1 MKFRILFFLLIM
13 LGSFASFAQPKPVVA
28 DKIIAIIGDKIIL
41 KSEIENNLLDMQR
54 QGMELPP
61 NAECLLLEQSMGVK
75 ALVLQ
80 AEKDSLPVTDEEVE
94 SDIDNRVRYYIQ
106 AYGGKAE
113 LEKIAGKTIYQL
125 REDMKTGFRDQKLAM
140 AMRNKVVEH
149 VRITPKEVKEYFITI
164 PVDSLAYYESELE
177 IGQIVIFPKAS
188 RDAEEYAQEQLKD
201 IRDKIIAGKDF
212 KQMAALYSEDPGSK
226 DKGGE
231 YELNRNQKDF
241 DATFMAK
248 AFALK
253 EGQISSPFKSNFG
266 YHIIQMV
273 SRAGD
278 DALVRHI
285 LKVPQVTEIELD
297 ATEQKLDSVRANL
310 IAGTTNF
317 GAAVS
322 EYSNDDASKFT
333 AGILQGPNG
342 NFLTIDQLDKEM
354 IPVLQTLQVGQYSK
368 PVAYTNE
375 QGKKGIRIVYLKSKT
390 APHRENLQDDYSRIA
405 DRALEAKKENALEEW
420 FAKKIKTYHIKID
433 SEYENCESLKM
444 WKEVAQ
450 QMNP

>member
-1 MKFRILFFLLIM
+1 MKFKVLFFLLMM

-28 DKIIAIIGDKIIL
+28 DKIIAVIGDKIIL

-54 QGMELPP
+54 QGVELPP

-94 SDIDNRVRYYIQ
+94 ADIDNRIRYYIQ
-106 AYGGKAE
+106 AYGGKTE

-140 AMRNKVVEH
+140 AMRNKVVEN
-149 VRITPKEVKEYFITI
+149 VRITPKEVKEYFNTI
-164 PVDSLAYYESELE
+164 PVDSLAFYESELE

-188 RDAEEYAQEQLKD
+188 RDAEEYAQEQLKEY
-201 IRDKIIAGKDF
+201 RDKIIAGKDF

-226 DKGGE
+226 DRGGE
-231 YELNRNQKDF
+231 YELNRSQKDF

-253 EGQISSPFKSNFG
+253 EGQISTPFKSNFG

-273 SRAGD
+273 NRAGD

-297 ATEQKLDSVRANL
+297 ETEQKLDSVRAKL
-310 IAGTTNF
+310 IAGTTSF
-317 GAAVS
+317 GAAVN
-322 EYSNDDASKFT
+322 EYSNDETSKFT
-333 AGILQGPNG
+333 AGMLQGPNG

-354 IPVLQTLQVGQYSK
+354 IPILQTLQVGQYSK
-368 PVAYTNE
+368 PALYTNE
-375 QGKKGIRIVYLKSKT
+375 QGKKGVRIVYLKSKT
-390 APHRENLQDDYSRIA
+390 AAHRENLQDDYSRIA
-405 DRALEAKKENALEEW
+405 DRALEDKKENALEEW
-420 FAKKIKTYHIKID
+420 FSKKIKTYHIKID
-433 SEYENCESLKM
+433 AAYDNCESLKI
-444 WKEVAQ
+444 WREVAQ

>member
-1 MKFRILFFLLIM
+1 MNFRILFSLALFLS
-13 LGSFASFAQPKPVVA
+13 SFASFAQPKQVVA
-28 DKIIAIIGDKIIL
+28 DKIIAVIGDKIIL

-54 QGMELPP
+54 QGVDLPP

-94 SDIDNRVRYYIQ
+94 ADIDNRIRYYIQ
-106 AYGGKAE
+106 AYGGKTE
-113 LEKIAGKTIYQL
+113 LEKVAGKTIYQL

-140 AMRNKVVEH
+140 AMRNKVVEN
-149 VRITPKEVKEYFITI
+149 VRITPKEVKEYFNTI

-188 RDAEEYAQEQLKD
+188 RDAEEYAMEQLKEY
-201 IRDKIIAGKDF
+201 RERIIAGKDF

-231 YELNRNQKDF
+231 YEINRSQKDF

-253 EGQISSPFKSNFG
+253 EGQISTPFKSNFG

-273 SRAGD
+273 NRAGD

-285 LKVPQVTEIELD
+285 LKVPQVTSIELEE
-297 ATEQKLDSVRANL
+297 TELKLDSVRAKL
-310 IAGTTNF
+310 IAGTIDF
-317 GAAVS
+317 GTAVNT
-322 EYSNDDASKFT
+322 YSNDETSKFT
-333 AGILQGPNG
+333 AGMLQGPNG

-354 IPVLQTLQVGQYSK
+354 IPVFQNLQVGQYSK
-368 PVAYTNE
+368 PVPYTNE
-375 QGKKGIRIVYLKSKT
+375 QGKKGIRVVYLKSKT

-420 FAKKIKTYHIKID
+420 FAKKIKTYHIRID
-433 SEYENCESLKM
+433 SQYSDCESLKM

-450 QMNP
+450 KMNP

>member
-1 MKFRILFFLLIM
+1 MKFRMVFVLAILLT
-13 LGSFASFAQPKPVVA
+13 GFASFAQPKSVVA
-28 DKIIAIIGDKIIL
+28 DKIIAVVGDKIIL

-54 QGMELPP
+54 QGVELPP

-94 SDIDNRVRYYIQ
+94 ADIDNRIRYYIQ
-106 AYGGKAE
+106 AYGGKSE
-113 LEKIAGKTIYQL
+113 LEKVAGKTIYQL

-140 AMRNKVVEH
+140 AMRNKVVEN
-149 VRITPKEVKEYFITI
+149 VRITPKEVKEYFSTI
-164 PVDSLAYYESELE
+164 PLDSLAYYESELE

-188 RDAEEYAQEQLKD
+188 RDAEEYALEQLKD
-201 IRDKIIAGKDF
+201 YREKIIGGRDF

-226 DKGGE
+226 DRGGE
-231 YELNRNQKDF
+231 YEINRSQKDF
-241 DATFMAK
+241 DGTFMAK

-273 SRAGD
+273 NRAGD

-285 LKVPQVTEIELD
+285 LKVPQVTEIELA
-297 ATEQKLDSVRANL
+297 ATEQTLDSVRAKL
-310 IAGTTNF
+310 IAGTIDF
-317 GAAVS
+317 GTAVNT
-322 EYSNDDASKFT
+322 YSNDETSKFT
-333 AGILQGPNG
+333 AGMLQGPNG

-354 IPVLQTLQVGQYSK
+354 IPVLQNLQIGQYSQ

-375 QGKKGIRIVYLKSKT
+375 QGKKGVRIVYLKSKT
-390 APHRENLQDDYSRIA
+390 AAHRENLQDDYSRIA
-405 DRALEAKKENALEEW
+405 DRALENKKENALEEW
-420 FAKKIKTYHIKID
+420 FAKKIKTYHIRID
-433 SEYENCESLKM
+433 NDYSGCESLKI
-444 WKEVAQ
+444 WKEVASK
-450 QMNP
+450 MNP